1 MRDYKKTNRSHRL
14 TIDFDARWKELIIE
28 FTDQFILYFFPTL
41 YPLVDF
47 SQDVEFI
54 EQELL
59 NIFPEETLAGKKVS
73 DKLLKVKLLNGTERW
88 LLIHIEIEGKG
99 NSNYGQQMF
108 KYYYRIFDK
117 YNIDITAIVI
127 YVGSKIPRNY
137 NYYETGVF
145 GTKIRYDFNAYCIA
159 WQKEDALLQSA
170 NLFALAIL
178 ANWYVLKTRN
188 KYTERLTA
196 KEHLVRLMREKNY
209 SDETIYGLLL
219 FIKYL
224 LTLPKEL
231 ETQFETYLF
240 TELKNQ
246 PMITQHP
253 DFKNFI
259 DRGSRAFYGKTI
271 EEMEQE
277 KRTMEQEKR
286 TMEQEKKQAE
296 KKTLKIEQEK
306 KKMEQEK
313 KHLAEK
319 SVLSLYQKAKLN
331 AADIA
336 QTLDLSVEFVTQ
348 ILQKNNMV

>member
-1 MRDYKKTNRSHRL
+1 MRAYKKTNRSHRL

-47 SQDVEFI
+47 SQDLEFI

-108 KYYYRIFDK
+108 RYYYRIFDK

-127 YVGSKIPRNY
+127 YVGSKIPNNY

-159 WQKEDALLQSA
+159 WQKEDALLQSD

-240 TELKNQ
+240 TELEHQ

-259 DRGSRAFYGKTI
+259 DKGSRAFYGKTI
-271 EEMEQE
+271 EEIEQE
-277 KRTMEQEKR
+277 KKKI
-286 TMEQEKKQAE
+286 EQEKKQAE
-296 KKTLKIEQEK
+296 KKTLEI
-306 KKMEQEK
+306 EQEK

-319 SVLSLYQKAKLN
+319 SILSLYQKAKLSVT
-331 AADIA
+331 DIA
-336 QTLDLSVEFVTQ
+336 QTLDLSVELVAQ

>member
-1 MRDYKKTNRSHRL
+1 
-14 TIDFDARWKELIIE
+14 
-28 FTDQFILYFFPTL
+28 
-41 YPLVDF
+41 
-47 SQDVEFI
+47 
-54 EQELL
+54 
-59 NIFPEETLAGKKVS
+59 
-73 DKLLKVKLLNGTERW
+73 
-88 LLIHIEIEGKG
+88 
-99 NSNYGQQMF
+99 
-108 KYYYRIFDK
+108 
-117 YNIDITAIVI
+117 
-127 YVGSKIPRNY
+127 
-137 NYYETGVF
+137 
-145 GTKIRYDFNAYCIA
+145 
-159 WQKEDALLQSA
+159 
-170 NLFALAIL
+170 
-178 ANWYVLKTRN
+178 
-188 KYTERLTA
+188 
-196 KEHLVRLMREKNY
+196 
-209 SDETIYGLLL
+209 
-219 FIKYL
+219 
-224 LTLPKEL
+224 
-231 ETQFETYLF
+231 
-240 TELKNQ
+240 
-246 PMITQHP
+246 MITQHP